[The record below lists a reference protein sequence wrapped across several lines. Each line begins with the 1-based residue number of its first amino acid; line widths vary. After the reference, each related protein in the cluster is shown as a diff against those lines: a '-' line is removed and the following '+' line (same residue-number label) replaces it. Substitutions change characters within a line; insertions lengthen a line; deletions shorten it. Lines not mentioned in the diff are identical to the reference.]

1 MKSFTLKE
9 HSCQSLFDSTTNHVV
24 LFFLV
29 GISFQ
34 HSVLYSDPNLK
45 VKRQKTHSDHS
56 LNLFEESA
64 EECGAAST
72 ELYIWLTAL
81 VTAV

>member
-1 MKSFTLKE
+1 MKSFTLKK
-9 HSCQSLFDSTTNHVV
+9 HSYQSSFDSTTNHFV

-29 GISFQ
+29 GIPFQ
-34 HSVLYSDPNLK
+34 HSVLFSDPNLK
-45 VKRQKTHSDHS
+45 VKRQKTHSGHS
-56 LNLFEESA
+56 LSLFEESA
-64 EECGAAST
+64 EECGTSFT